1 MFNLCPEKCPLLK
14 AFAFFPF
21 FKSPAGA
28 RPDFV
33 PQSTAQA
40 TSSEQNADV
49 NSFTPS
55 KIILTGEKKKTLHKE
70 ELTASE
76 TERLLKTKTEHHAVI
91 MQKRRSKGGA
101 RKTSNK
107 EAKVPKQ
114 HVCIAIIL
122 FHWLMLYFLI

>member
-1 MFNLCPEKCPLLK
+1 MFNLCSEKCLLIK
-14 AFAFFPF
+14 AYAFFAF
-21 FKSPAGA
+21 FKSPPGA

-33 PQSTAQA
+33 PQNTVVQA
-40 TSSEQNADV
+40 TSSEQHQNADV
-49 NSFTPS
+49 SSFTPS
-55 KIILTGEKKKTLHKE
+55 KIILTGVKKKTLHKE

-91 MQKRRSKGGA
+91 MQKRRSGEGA

-122 FHWLMLYFLI
+122 FY